1 GRGRPAPPRRRARGP
16 RGGGADARRGGELPA
31 GRLLEPLE
39 GRRPRSGDSGEGSA
53 VLEQQ
58 LVAAL
63 ALRRRGVVHG
73 LPRIGRAGGAW
84 IPRTELKP
92 LPGPAEPGS
101 RSAAVRAAEQRKGSL
116 SGRHAIAVL
125 DRDFAVAGG
134 PVARDRLVRIAE
146 AVAIAVRRAPPAEQA
161 AAPRRC
167 GRQRVPARAGGVER
181 VPEHETKADR

>member
-1 GRGRPAPPRRRARGP
+1 RAVRRPGGGGGDGRGVKLRAERFV
-16 RGGGADARRGGELPA
+16 
-31 GRLLEPLE
+31 EPLE
-39 GRRPRSGDSGEGSA
+39 GRRPRSGDAGEGSA

-101 RSAAVRAAEQRKGSL
+101 RSAAVREADQRKGSL
-116 SGRHAIAVL
+116 SGPHTIAGR
-125 DRDFAVAGG
+125 DRDFAVGGG
-134 PVARDRLVRIAE
+134 PVARDRLP
-146 AVAIAVRRAPPAEQA
+146 RAAAAGPPARP
-161 AAPRRC
+161 PR
-167 GRQRVPARAGGVER
+167 P
-181 VPEHETKADR
+181 PPH